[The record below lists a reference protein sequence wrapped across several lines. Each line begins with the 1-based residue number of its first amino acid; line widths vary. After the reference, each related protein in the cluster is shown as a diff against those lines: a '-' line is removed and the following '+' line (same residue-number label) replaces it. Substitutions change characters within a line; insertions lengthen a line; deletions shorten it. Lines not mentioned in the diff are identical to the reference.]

1 MNKALS
7 SLLILTTLLLISCTS
22 KAEKIQNKKEI
33 NNRKFASYAQSY
45 ILESQKK
52 NQEIL
57 DKYLKECPLEIKIA
71 QLFVENLEG
80 NKKFRSYETFKEIT
94 EGKGK
99 IHPSTPLIAGGYL
112 FFSYNLAD
120 STQEQLSFM
129 ESIKDYSSKNNQL
142 NPYLSIDQEGG
153 YVNRLKKLTG
163 GLESQEKIASEY
175 SIYQAYDIYSKQAKK
190 MKELGFNMNIAPVL
204 EISTPQNK
212 DFLQGRS
219 FGNKEKVLDYGKVCV
234 LAYENN
240 NIATVVKHFPGNTNT
255 DPHTGLPEIKLSKEE
270 LEDSLIP
277 FFEISKLG
285 ASAILMSHARTS
297 ALDPQTPACLSKAW
311 VTDVIRNKYNYQ
323 GLIFSDD
330 IFMGALVNN
339 GYSPQKAVIMA
350 IDAGVDCIMTSEKR
364 FGKEAK
370 VLYQKASQ
378 DKEFEEKI
386 SKAFERIINYKLKFN
401 IITYGDLENTIYEK
415 SE

>member
-1 MNKALS
+1 MNKALP

-52 NQEIL
+52 NQKIL

-80 NKKFRSYETFKEIT
+80 NKNFRSYETFKEIT

-99 IHPSTPLIAGGYL
+99 IPPSTPLIAGGYL

-175 SIYQAYDIYSKQAKK
+175 SIYQAYDIYSNQAKK
-190 MKELGFNMNIAPVL
+190 MAEMGFTMNLAPVM
-204 EISTPQNK
+204 EVCTDDNK
-212 DFLQGRS
+212 DFLEGRS
-219 FGNKEKVLDYGKVCV
+219 FGSQEQVIDYGRACV
-234 LAYENN
+234 NAYQNN
-240 NIATVVKHFPGNTNT
+240 GIAAVIKHFPGNTNT
-255 DPHTGLPEIKLSKEE
+255 DPHSGLPEITLNKEE
-270 LEDSLIP
+270 LEESLIP
-277 FFEISKLG
+277 FYDNLDYAPAG
-285 ASAILMSHARTS
+285 ILMSHAITDS
-297 ALDPQTPACLSKAW
+297 VDKGVPSCLSHIW
-311 VTDVIRNKYNYQ
+311 VTEILRNEWNYQ
-323 GLIFSDD
+323 GIIFSDD
-330 IFMGALVNN
+330 IFMGALQKN
-339 GYSPQKAVIMA
+339 GYSPEKAAIMA
-350 IDAGVDCIMTSEKR
+350 IEAGIDCIMISEKR
-364 FGKEAK
+364 FSKPAK
-370 VLYQKASQ
+370 V
-378 DKEFEEKI
+378 
-386 SKAFERIINYKLKFN
+386 
-401 IITYGDLENTIYEK
+401 IYEK
-415 SE
+415 SLEDSEFESKINDSVKRILKYKVESHIVELKDIYK